1 MRTGQEVVGAPG
13 RVEVSQLEAV
23 AEAEAEAVESQLLWV
38 LSVQMILYLR
48 QGTSLCLQKWM
59 CRKLHNQK

>member
-23 AEAEAEAVESQLLWV
+23 AEAEAVESQLLWV